1 MSTNTGSIG
10 AAPPPPGETPNFD
23 NPRDAGH
30 MLHMVYMILIQ
41 IVVVVFFALRVYVK
55 LSVNGK
61 FRLEDW
67 SCLVGWIFT
76 VLLNSTVL
84 IKLHFGEGFH
94 IWEITAG
101 NFTELQKWLYISS
114 LLYSPAAFFT
124 KTALLLLTVRVFSV
138 DRNVARTLHALLAF
152 FLLCYIPAQVA
163 KTLVCIP
170 VQAFWDTNVVN
181 FKCID
186 QTKLFLYD
194 GSISIVSDLVILVVP
209 IPLTWALR
217 VSLAR
222 KVKVVALLGAGG
234 VAFAVTVYRVYLTI
248 KFADTKDPTVDF
260 IPLDW
265 TVTGELAIGIVCAC
279 FPSINH
285 LLERRSATRV
295 SSNSSTAGLSW
306 WRKASKDCLDS
317 LSSWGMNRR
326 SRLAAG
332 NRIGLQN
339 TTADSNAR
347 LASTPGSTPG
357 TERDEPQQSDYDIEL
372 AVISMPRSEPH
383 PGELVT
389 TRASN
394 RNDGLLNPLPVIRRS
409 SPFKI
414 EGPS

>member
-1 MSTNTGSIG
+1 M
-10 AAPPPPGETPNFD
+10 
-23 NPRDAGH
+23 PRSNWTSN
-30 MLHMVYMILIQ
+30 LI
-41 IVVVVFFALRVYVK
+41 
-55 LSVNGK
+55 
-61 FRLEDW
+61 
-67 SCLVGWIFT
+67 
-76 VLLNSTVL
+76 
-84 IKLHFGEGFH
+84 
-94 IWEITAG
+94 
-101 NFTELQKWLYISS
+101 
-114 LLYSPAAFFT
+114 
-124 KTALLLLTVRVFSV
+124 LLLLTVRVFSV

-372 AVISMPRSEPH
+372 AVISMPQSEPH

-389 TRASN
+389 TRVSN
-394 RNDGLLNPLPVIRRS
+394 RNDGLLSPLPLDSYDVKS
-409 SPFKI
+409 SERIAQIGSAAGLEEHLANLGIPRNKAMGHA
-414 EGPS
+414 EAQ